1 MSIINMRL
9 VLLGVLSALLFGCGG
24 GGGGGGGSS
33 TPASTTIS
41 GTAAAGAPVV
51 GIVTIRDSS
60 NPVKEKTAPIDSTG
74 KYTVDVAGMTGP
86 FMLRAEGAV
95 AGRHYSIYSGALQS
109 DAGGTINIT
118 PLTDL
123 VMSNIAGQIAANL
136 FANNADYAS
145 SITAAN
151 LQTEQEELRALLLP
165 VLTNLGLSAT
175 VDLLR
180 ITFNANHTGF
190 DALLDALRVTID
202 PATASALITN
212 IMNQTSTTDSFAVA
226 DAATS
231 LEGDGTASGL
241 SEADQISAQFK
252 ALTDAFATAL
262 PSAASLLPLF
272 DQTDAPTFLS
282 EGQSLSELLT
292 EITTNPRFV
301 GIKFTNVAID
311 ELTTTAFPYSAKVRF
326 DVIRPGSAGGHDA
339 LRMLLSKEN
348 STANWLLQG
357 DQRVGAAFIN
367 AIAQSSPTNSGCNPG
382 IKSGIWLNV
391 DAPADLNVNYAI
403 VKGPGLPL
411 GGVLL
416 AKIVNQ
422 DRFGVM
428 DGASYNG
435 VNTAIICN
443 HNRYFIDDTQI
454 ASVPDNAEYTIKLF
468 DDLNTLPNMSDD
480 VVLHTY
486 TSTLSKA
493 PLPSTQLSAANFAT
507 LTGSNLAAIA
517 VSGGTLNVTWT
528 LPANMFMKIV
538 HVFRPN
544 ASGHVTDEFSV
555 PATATSLSKP
565 IEAAPGTV
573 SSGTNLLA
581 VDNFGREFATHP

>member
-24 GGGGGGGSS
+24 GGGGGSS

-41 GTAAAGAPVV
+41 GTAAAGAPIV

-95 AGRHYSIYSGALQS
+95 AGRHYSMYSGALQS

-123 VMSNIAGQIAANL
+123 VMSNIAAQIAANL
-136 FANNADYAS
+136 FDNNASYAS

-151 LQTEQEELRALLLP
+151 LQTEQNELRALLLP

-212 IMNQTSTTDSFAVA
+212 IINQTSTTDSFAVA
-226 DAATS
+226 DAGTT
-231 LEGDGTASGL
+231 LTGTGTASGL
-241 SEADQISAQFK
+241 SEVVQISAQFQ
-252 ALTDAFATAL
+252 AWTNAFATVL
-262 PSAASLLPLF
+262 PSKASLLPLF
-272 DQTDAPTFLS
+272 DQTDAPTFLFA
-282 EGQSLSELLT
+282 GQSLDAFLT
-292 EITTNPRFV
+292 NITTNPTFV

-311 ELTTTAFPYSAKVRF
+311 QLDTTAFPYSATVRF
-326 DVIRPGSAGGHDA
+326 DLIWAGNPGGPD
-339 LRMLLSKEN
+339 LRMLLSKES

-357 DQRVGAAFIN
+357 NQRVGATDIN
-367 AIAQSSPTNSGCNPG
+367 AIAQSSSPTSGCNAG
-382 IKSGIWLNV
+382 IKSGIWLEV
-391 DAPADLNVNYAI
+391 SAPGDLNVNYAI

-411 GGVLL
+411 EGVLL
-416 AKIVNQ
+416 AKTVSE
-422 DRFGVM
+422 DKFGIM
-428 DGASYNG
+428 DGATYNG
-435 VNTAIICN
+435 VNTPIICN
-443 HNRYFIDDTQI
+443 YNRYFIDDTQI
-454 ASVPDNAEYTIKLF
+454 ASVPDSAAYTIELF
-468 DDLNTLPNMSDD
+468 DDFNTLANMSDD

-486 TSTLSKA
+486 TSTLTKA
-493 PLPSTQLSAANFAT
+493 PVLSASLTAANFAT

-528 LPANMFMKIV
+528 LPVNMFMEDV

-544 ASGHVTDEFSV
+544 ALGQVTDEFRV
-555 PATATSLSKP
+555 PATATSLTKP
-565 IEAAPGTV
+565 LVAAPGTIV
-573 SSGTNLLA
+573 ANSRINLLA
-581 VDNFGREFATHP
+581 FDIFGREYATHP